1 MAMNLWDL
9 KEELPYNEKGK
20 GQIYFHIRKDWVKR
34 ERKKQLYRIKVD
46 GSIGFIKGIGIQRGG
61 NKWIWK

>member
-20 GQIYFHIRKDWVKR
+20 GQIYFHIRKD
-34 ERKKQLYRIKVD
+34 
-46 GSIGFIKGIGIQRGG
+46 
-61 NKWIWK
+61 